1 MGNFVIQWN
10 GFNKPAGIACDSNG
24 NIYVVDRNNQ
34 QVKVFGLPE

>member
-1 MGNFVIQWN
+1 M
-10 GFNKPAGIACDSNG
+10 NKPAGILCDNKG